1 LRPAVR
7 ASRASITRRA
17 SSLRVRVTCTR
28 QELSRRQRRSSAVD
42 QSQVSEDDPFAQ
54 LRVSGALVVEE
65 PLLDLLDGALVTGAD
80 P

>member
-1 LRPAVR
+1 LDQVLAGEAV
-7 ASRASITRRA
+7 AGPKAA
-17 SSLRVRVTCTR
+17 GQPVG
-28 QELSRRQRRSSAVD
+28 QA
-42 QSQVSEDDPFAQ
+42 QVSEDDPFAQ